1 MNYCINEIIQY
12 KYTAIKGDNMAYK
25 FKNGIPIYLQ
35 IIDELSI
42 SIASGKYAPGDKLPS
57 VREFAVDIGV
67 NPNTLQRAF
76 STMESM
82 GIVHVDRTN
91 GRYVTDDEK
100 VLSELRTKL
109 SKRYIE
115 ELVTRM
121 RKLKMNDEEI
131 LNAIK
136 RWLEEV

>member
-1 MNYCINEIIQY
+1 
-12 KYTAIKGDNMAYK
+12 MAYK

-100 VLSELRTKL
+100 VLSELRAKL

-121 RKLKMNDEEI
+121 RKLKMSDEEI

>member
-1 MNYCINEIIQY
+1 
-12 KYTAIKGDNMAYK
+12 MAYK

-35 IIDELSI
+35 IINELSI